1 MQVLLSKDTS
11 IDRSIKKRAFDL
23 FFASFFVLLSLPFL
37 FLIPLLI
44 KLTSSGPVLY
54 RSKRIGRGGRVIS
67 CLKFRSMYADAQER
81 LDEILKQ
88 DRKKKIEWKQT
99 FKLKKDPR
107 ITPLGRF
114 LRKTSLDELPQFF
127 NVLMGDLSIV
137 GPRPITY
144 PEHLKISTRIRSQIL
159 QVKPGVT
166 GLWQTSGRNDLTWK
180 RRVALELN
188 YVKHRSFFLDL
199 YLIVKTIPA
208 MLFSK
213 GAY

>member
-1 MQVLLSKDTS
+1 
-11 IDRSIKKRAFDL
+11 
-23 FFASFFVLLSLPFL
+23 
-37 FLIPLLI
+37 
-44 KLTSSGPVLY
+44 
-54 RSKRIGRGGRVIS
+54 
-67 CLKFRSMYADAQER
+67 
-81 LDEILKQ
+81 
-88 DRKKKIEWKQT
+88 
-99 FKLKKDPR
+99 
-107 ITPLGRF
+107 
-114 LRKTSLDELPQFF
+114 
-127 NVLMGDLSIV
+127 MGDLSIV

-144 PEHLKISTRIRSQIL
+144 PEHLKISTRARSRIL

-166 GLWQTSGRNDLTWK
+166 GLWQTSGRNDLSWK